1 MTKPRRKITVM
12 LVDDHPVWRSALR
25 EIVEQKKLGTIVAEA
40 SEGGKVVSI
49 ARKVRPDVVLMDMG
63 LPDLD
68 GGQATRQLIGAL
80 PATKVLVVSASDR
93 EQDVLDAIRAGARGY
108 LLKTAGNAEIVDAV
122 RRVVAGDLVLPS
134 ALAEVVLRELRR
146 GSEVTQRASVVVA
159 DASGVFRESL
169 AHSLAALGFE
179 VQGTA
184 GDGDELATLL
194 THSEPDVVVVDVRL
208 APARGAEQ
216 RNAVSAIREAHPGVG
231 VLALASDPNLSPTM
245 HMVSTGARG
254 FGYALRDRI
263 RDGEQLA
270 TMIRRIAAGEWVVD
284 PDLASAM
291 VAPRRERSGL
301 DDVTPR
307 ERQVLALMA
316 EGRSN
321 QAIAESLSLTSKT
334 VEAHVRSIFAKLGLE
349 PASDDHRRVLAVLAY
364 LRSL

>member
-1 MTKPRRKITVM
+1 MTKPAPKITIM

-25 EIVEQKKLGTIVAEA
+25 EIIEQKKLGTVVAEA
-40 SEGGKVVSI
+40 SEGGKVVAI

-68 GGQATRQLIGAL
+68 GAQATQQLIDAL

-93 EQDVLDAIRAGARGY
+93 EPDVLAAIRAGARGY

-122 RRVVAGDLVLPS
+122 RRVFSGDLVLPS
-134 ALAEVVLRELRR
+134 ALAEVVLRELRQ
-146 GSEVTQRASVVVA
+146 GSEVTQRATVVIA

-169 AHSLAALGFE
+169 AHSLAEQGFE
-179 VQGTA
+179 IQGTA
-184 GDGDELATLL
+184 GDGDELAALL
-194 THSEPDVVVVDVRL
+194 ARSEPDVVVADVRL
-208 APARGAEQ
+208 APARGREQ
-216 RNAVSAIREAHPGVG
+216 LNAVAAIRESHPGVG
-231 VLALASDPNLSPTM
+231 VLALSPDRSLAPDMST
-245 HMVSTGARG
+245 VSTGSRG

-263 RDGEQLA
+263 HSGEQLA
-270 TMIRRIAAGEWVVD
+270 SMVRRIAAGEWVVD

-291 VAPRRERSGL
+291 VSPRRERSRL
-301 DDVTPR
+301 DDVSPR

-321 QAIAESLSLTSKT
+321 QAIAESLSLTPKT
-334 VEAHVRSIFAKLGLE
+334 VEAHVRSIFTKLGLE

-364 LRSL
+364 LRSI